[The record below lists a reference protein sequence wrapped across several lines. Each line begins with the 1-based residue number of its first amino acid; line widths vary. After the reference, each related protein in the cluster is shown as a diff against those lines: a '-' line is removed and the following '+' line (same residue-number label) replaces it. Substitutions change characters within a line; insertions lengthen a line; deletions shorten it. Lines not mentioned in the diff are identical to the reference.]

1 MMMNEIELL
10 KEINKNCQTG
20 IEGLEYTMDKVKDSN
35 LKHVLMGEIDSY
47 NNIYDR
53 TKELLNQKG
62 YEIQTVPISQKVSS
76 WMGIQLNTLSN
87 QSNSKIAE
95 ILIQGNDMGI
105 VKGVKNINHMKFKD
119 SEIKNILQD
128 FVSLQQKNIEELKK
142 FL

>member
-1 MMMNEIELL
+1 MMNEIELL
-10 KEINKNCQTG
+10 REINENSQTG
-20 IEGLEYTMDKVKDSN
+20 IEGLNNSIEKVQDSTLKKVLLREKDS
-35 LKHVLMGEIDSY
+35 Y
-47 NNIYDR
+47 QNIYDR
-53 TKELLNQKG
+53 TKALLYQQG
-62 YEIQTVPISQKVSS
+62 YEVTEIPVTQKAIS

-87 QSNSKIAE
+87 KSNSKIAE

-105 VKGVKNINHMKFKD
+105 IKGVKNINNMKFQN